1 MCRFH
6 AEFVAA
12 GAEDDIAR
20 IPSFRGRIQEERRL
34 AMIVS
39 ARPSRA
45 ANSAASTAP
54 EPSVSKMPEV
64 TS

>member
-20 IPSFRGRIQEERRL
+20 IPSVRGRIQERRL

-64 TS
+64 TN

>member
-6 AEFVAA
+6 AKFVAA

-20 IPSFRGRIQEERRL
+20 IPSFLQEERRL